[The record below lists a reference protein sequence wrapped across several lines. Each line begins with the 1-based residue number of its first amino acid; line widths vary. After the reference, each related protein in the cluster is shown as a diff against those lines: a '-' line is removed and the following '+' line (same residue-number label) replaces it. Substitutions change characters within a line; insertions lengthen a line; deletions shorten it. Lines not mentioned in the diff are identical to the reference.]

1 MLETL
6 VRQSIRLRVISLGFL
21 GAVLA
26 GGVVAA
32 LKLPVDAI
40 PDVST
45 IQVSVLTEAPGLSPE
60 EVEQRVTF
68 PIEAALNGVPQLV
81 ELRSVSRSGLS
92 AVTVVFR
99 DGTEGWFGRQLG
111 LERLRGA
118 EGNLAW
124 TTTQRE
130 LAPGSSC

>member
-1 MLETL
+1 MLEKL
-6 VRQSIRLRVISLGFL
+6 IRGSIRLKVVSLGAL
-21 GAVLA
+21 ILVLI

-68 PIEAALNGVPQLV
+68 PIEAALNGVPLLV
-81 ELRSVSRSGLS
+81 ELRSVSRLGLS
-92 AVTVVFR
+92 AVTIVFK
-99 DGTEGWFGRQLG
+99 DGTDVWFARQLV
-111 LERLRGA
+111 LERLRAA
-118 EGNLAW
+118 EGDL
-124 TTTQRE
+124 
-130 LAPGSSC
+130 